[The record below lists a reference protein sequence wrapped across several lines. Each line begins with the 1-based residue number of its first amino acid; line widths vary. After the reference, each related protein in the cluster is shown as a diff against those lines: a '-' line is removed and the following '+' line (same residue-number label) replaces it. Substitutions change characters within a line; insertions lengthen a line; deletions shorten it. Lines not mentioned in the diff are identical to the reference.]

1 MQTLLYTII
10 KSDTQYN
17 EYCRMLEELVANEE
31 SKALDD
37 KIELL
42 TQLITKWDEEHNI
55 FEESDPIELL
65 KYLMDENN
73 LKAKDLADMLQV
85 SKGLIS
91 DILHYKKGLSKEI
104 IRSLSNRFKVSQEA
118 FNTPYL
124 LKTPGRALST
134 LKEDDMFKVN

>member
-1 MQTLLYTII
+1 MQTFKCATI
-10 KSDTQYN
+10 KTPSQYN
-17 EYCRMLEELVANEE
+17 EYCTILEELVEKEKTEAVKDEIN
-31 SKALDD
+31 
-37 KIELL
+37 LL
-42 TQLITKWDEEHNI
+42 TLLIEKWDEEHNT

-104 IRSLSNRFKVSQEA
+104 IRSLANYFKVSQEA
-118 FNTPYL
+118 FNRFYE
-124 LKTPGRALST
+124 LKGAAKSEAKNVL
-134 LKEDDMFKVN
+134 